1 MRLIYYFTIMITI
14 IRNLVCGSNLL
25 SSKPPIKFTLQS
37 IGSAVFCGIHE
48 YPVAE
53 IDEAAK
59 KACKWAISGQ
69 SCVSRALCLK
79 TGSLYRGTDGHN
91 TNEHRLVQHRM
102 KSKFVHLSDNFVKMN
117 VNVLRSQDLC
127 YSKMGSPKFN
137 L

>member
-1 MRLIYYFTIMITI
+1 MITI

-25 SSKPPIKFTLQS
+25 SSKPPIKFTFQS
-37 IGSAVFCGIHE
+37 IGSDIFCGIYK

-79 TGSLYRGTDGHN
+79 TGSLYRGTDDYN
-91 TNEHRLVQHRM
+91 TNEHQSVKHRV
-102 KSKFVHLSDNFVKMN
+102 KSRFVHLSDNFVKMN
-117 VNVLRSQDLC
+117 VNVLRSQNLC
-127 YSKMGSPKFN
+127 FSTLGSPKIN